1 MISLYVAIPTVRDWK
16 PEFGVSMVGL
26 TNKLGRMCAEKK
38 LSGFYINNK
47 MTSNLPKGRQL
58 MLDHA
63 LSGGFTHILWI
74 DDDTQFPADAVE
86 TLLNHDKPWMAVNI
100 CRKKKK
106 GGWIAT
112 YDGGAMV
119 NSHEKT
125 GIEQIG
131 TMGLGMTLIN
141 LDAIRH
147 VPKPHFE
154 MRYFPDIGEYLGE
167 DLYFLLKC
175 RKAGVEVWTDHDVS
189 KQVSHIGNYG
199 YSGEDQV
206 DVPYLLVDTDIPDER
221 YIDKCA

>member
-1 MISLYVAIPTVRDWK
+1 MINLYVAIPTVRDWK
-16 PEFGVSMVGL
+16 PEFGVSMIGL
-26 TNKLGRMCAEKK
+26 TNRLAYLASQKK
-38 LSGFYINNK
+38 IKSFYINNK
-47 MTSNLPKGRQL
+47 ITSNLPKGRQQ

-74 DDDTQFPADAVE
+74 DDDTQFPAEAVE
-86 TLLNHDKPWMAVNI
+86 KLLEHDKPWMAVNI

-112 YDGGAMV
+112 YDGGAIV

-131 TMGLGMTLIN
+131 TMGLGMTLIK

-154 MRYFPDIGEYLGE
+154 MRYIEEMGEYLGE

-175 RKAGVEVWTDHDVS
+175 RKAGVEIWTDHDVS
-189 KQVSHIGNYG
+189 KTVSHIGNYG
-199 YSGEDQV
+199 YSGEDLHEL
-206 DVPYLLVDTDIPDER
+206 PYLLVDTGVDDLNLME
-221 YIDKCA
+221 KCA